1 MSADSFHAKV
11 EKEMNK
17 MKMVCDWEDFLTCV
31 RRAGDVLERNVK
43 DFGQYENG
51 LSRGKRSRET
61 RPHWIH
67 LAWLSLEKVLMYYF
81 LKDYIIPKKP
91 SRRLIL

>member
-31 RRAGDVLERNVK
+31 RRAGDVRTRNERERLGTIRK
-43 DFGQYENG
+43 WAK
-51 LSRGKRSRET
+51 SRKT
-61 RPHWIH
+61 IT
-67 LAWLSLEKVLMYYF
+67 
-81 LKDYIIPKKP
+81 
-91 SRRLIL
+91 

>member
-17 MKMVCDWEDFLTCV
+17 MKMVCDWVDFLTCV
-31 RRAGDVLERNVK
+31 GRAGDVLEMNVK

-51 LSRGKRSRET
+51 LSQGKRTRET
-61 RPHWIH
+61 RPH
-67 LAWLSLEKVLMYYF
+67 LDTLNVAEFRKGLMYYF
-81 LKDYIIPKKP
+81 VKDHMIPKKP